1 MSWLCVWHCWAARW
15 DDALFR
21 INSVRDCGLHF
32 EISIRFNRP
41 GSVLTVLEVAV
52 LVVAAVLVAAV
63 VVVVVLVVVVLIL
76 VVLILVVLIFIVLI
90 VLVVPVVAVI
100 TTRALTF
107 LVVIG
112 VLVITI
118 VAATRNIVAMRCL
131 MGGLCRGQWW
141 DTIS

>member
-1 MSWLCVWHCWAARW
+1 MSWLCAWHCWAARW

-21 INSVRDCGLHF
+21 INSVRDCCLHF

-52 LVVAAVLVAAV
+52 LVVAAVVVAAV
-63 VVVVVLVVVVLIL
+63 VVVVVLIL

-118 VAATRNIVAMRCL
+118 VAATRNIVTMRCL

>member
-76 VVLILVVLIFIVLI
+76 VVLIFIVLI